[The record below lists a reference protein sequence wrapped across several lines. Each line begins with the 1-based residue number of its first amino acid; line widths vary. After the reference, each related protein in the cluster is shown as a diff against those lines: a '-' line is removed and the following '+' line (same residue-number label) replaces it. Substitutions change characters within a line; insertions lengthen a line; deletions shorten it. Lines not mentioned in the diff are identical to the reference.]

1 MIKEEDSHYKVKFPS
16 WVVNIT
22 MKTKHAVFSRELKF
36 SPKKLYFTA
45 FYVRM
50 NQIN

>member
-1 MIKEEDSHYKVKFPS
+1 MIKEDSYYKVKFPS
-16 WVVNIT
+16 WVINIAIE
-22 MKTKHAVFSRELKF
+22 TKHAVFSWELKF
-36 SPKKLYFTA
+36 SQKKLYFTA